1 MSNENLKII
10 HFIKNGVGLIFSDN
24 KNKHKDLHCILD
36 DNGAEE
42 DDLNTRNIFKMRKN
56 MYDDYRNNDH
66 EKLDHEDDI
75 INSEYYTLINGL
87 KNI

>member
-1 MSNENLKII
+1 
-10 HFIKNGVGLIFSDN
+10 
-24 KNKHKDLHCILD
+24 
-36 DNGAEE
+36 
-42 DDLNTRNIFKMRKN
+42 MRKN